1 MQQKYGDATVQYQLA
16 ELTGARFVGM
26 AETKRDVK
34 LEESVVK
41 QITGNDTISARAPY
55 GKPFSYRPQFKLWMS
70 TNHKPEI
77 PDGSEAIW
85 DRMKLI
91 PFTQRFEGKGAD
103 TNLPE
108 KLREELPGVL
118 AWAVMGCVEW
128 YQHGLGTAAAVEAA
142 TAAYR
147 EETDVIDRFF
157 ADVCV
162 FGPQQKVG
170 KKELYEAWEAWC
182 YENGEEPGKQNGFT
196 RVMGERGV
204 VRNFGEGIVM
214 GRRIWKGIGVDKSAP
229 NPSPENKSAPIQKS
243 CKQGGS
249 STHQVHF
256 SSDSGNFST
265 DPPRVEGFS
274 EKGKKVHLD
283 GKSAPKVIT
292 APLVWTVDGLEI
304 SYEREGE

>member
-1 MQQKYGDATVQYQLA
+1 
-16 ELTGARFVGM
+16 M
-26 AETKRDVK
+26 AETKRGVE

-55 GKPFSYRPQFKLWMS
+55 GKPFSYRLQFKLWMS

-85 DRMKLI
+85 DRLKLI

-103 TNLPE
+103 TGLPE

-157 ADVCV
+157 SDVCV
-162 FGPQQKVG
+162 FGPKERVTR
-170 KKELYEAWEAWC
+170 KELYEAWEGWC
-182 YENGEEPGKQNGFT
+182 VEEGVEPGTQTTFT
-196 RVMGERGV
+196 RVMGERGA
-204 VRNFGEGIVM
+204 VRDFKAGTYGGKRV
-214 GRRIWKGIGVDKSAP
+214 WKRIGVRGSVP
-229 NPSPENKSAPIQKS
+229 NPSPEDEVYQAQKS
-243 CKQGGS
+243 CKQGGG
-249 STHQVHF
+249 STPLVHF
-256 SSDSGNFST
+256 NENSGNLST
-265 DPPRVEGFS
+265 DPPHVAGFS
-274 EKGKKVHLD
+274 KNGSEVYQVTQ
-283 GKSAPKVIT
+283 SVPTVVT
-292 APLVWTVDGLEI
+292 APLVWMVDGLEI